1 MDFLILGVLE
11 LINIKKFNKMN
22 NNEKKIPPVFE
33 FIFKNF
39 GWYLVFSLLYLNT
52 NPVEWWLVQ
61 NIWGR
66 VIILFIELS
75 IISSIYYQDDTPSE

>member
-1 MDFLILGVLE
+1 ME
-11 LINIKKFNKMN
+11 
-22 NNEKKIPPVFE
+22 NNEKKIPSVVE
-33 FIFKNF
+33 FIFKNI

-52 NPVEWWLVQ
+52 NPLEWWLVQ